1 MGQPHNYVVRVYR
14 RGFESLE
21 GLVEDTRTG
30 AERPFSSIEQLWTLL
45 RGPIS
50 RKLRSDPRKGPK
62 RLAAANPRIRRGNKD
77 NPD

>member
-30 AERPFSSIEQLWTLL
+30 AEQPFSSIEQLWTLL

-50 RKLRSDPRKGPK
+50 RKSRSDARKGP
-62 RLAAANPRIRRGNKD
+62 RGLDDATPRNQRGNRED
-77 NPD
+77 PD